1 MLFHSPS
8 ARSEP
13 LRIEP
18 ARDQGFHGEYY
29 GSTPPNLVVLG
40 VVAAAVMAASVMLAG
55 GCDFLSKK
63 ASEVKKAAS
72 ETTQHVVERAKQE
85 TNTPAESSWR
95 WRAGAPLKTSGC
107 YGTLTIQGGGR
118 PTVFQVTSYADAAGE
133 SFPSLHFSAATSA
146 DSTAAL
152 ANQTLQGRLYF
163 QQQPD
168 GPVWHTADG
177 DMASLSIQ
185 SAADDQF
192 TATLA
197 QCKLVNTESNET
209 RMATGT
215 FSGSLK

>member
-1 MLFHSPS
+1 MGRHRPTSSFL
-8 ARSEP
+8 A
-13 LRIEP
+13 L
-18 ARDQGFHGEYY
+18 
-29 GSTPPNLVVLG
+29 
-40 VVAAAVMAASVMLAG
+40 VAAAVMAASVMLAG

-85 TNTPAESSWR
+85 TSTAGGVEL
-95 WRAGAPLKTSGC
+95 ALEGGAPLKTSGC